1 MELTPSNM
9 LVVKGEQSQMND
21 IFTISD
27 VAKKTGLS
35 QDTIRYYEKINLLPP
50 PKRKESNNNRQY
62 VQLDIDRILF
72 INHLKRT
79 QMPLKKIQ
87 EYVKFSL
94 AKNDEACKAILEE
107 HKNQITIQVTNLQ
120 ATLDIINYK
129 ITHFQRIKTG
139 KVTH

>member
-1 MELTPSNM
+1 
-9 LVVKGEQSQMND
+9 MND

-35 QDTIRYYEKINLLPP
+35 TDTIRYYEKINLLPP
-50 PKRKESNNNRQY
+50 ANRNGNNNRQY

-79 QMPLKKIQ
+79 QMPLNKIQ
-87 EYVKFSL
+87 EYMKFSRE
-94 AKNDEACKAILEE
+94 KNDEACKTILEE
-107 HKNQITIQVTNLQ
+107 HQKQITIQLTNLQ

-129 ITHFQRIKTG
+129 ITHFERIKIG
-139 KVTH
+139 KFNKGTEMELHNE

>member
-1 MELTPSNM
+1 
-9 LVVKGEQSQMND
+9 MND

-35 QDTIRYYEKINLLPP
+35 TDTIRYYEKINLLPP
-50 PKRKESNNNRQY
+50 ANRNGNNNRQY

-79 QMPLKKIQ
+79 QMPLNKIQ
-87 EYVKFSL
+87 EYMKFSRE
-94 AKNDEACKAILEE
+94 KNDEACKTILEE
-107 HKNQITIQVTNLQ
+107 HQKQITIQLTNLQ

-129 ITHFQRIKTG
+129 ITHFERIKTG
-139 KVTH
+139 KVNEGTEMDLHNEQ

>member
-1 MELTPSNM
+1 
-9 LVVKGEQSQMND
+9 MND

-35 QDTIRYYEKINLLPP
+35 PDTIRYYEKINLLPTA
-50 PKRKESNNNRQY
+50 KRNENNIRQY

-87 EYVKFSL
+87 EYMKFSL
-94 AKNDEACKAILEE
+94 AKNEEACKAILEE
-107 HKNQITIQVTNLQ
+107 HKNQITSQVTDLQ

-129 ITHFQRIKTG
+129 ITHFQHIKTG
-139 KVTH
+139 KINEQVEMELNDERE

>member
-1 MELTPSNM
+1 M
-9 LVVKGEQSQMND
+9 KD

-27 VAKKTGLS
+27 VANITGLS

-50 PKRKESNNNRQY
+50 PKRKEENNNRQY

-139 KVTH
+139 EVTH

>member
-1 MELTPSNM
+1 M
-9 LVVKGEQSQMND
+9 
-21 IFTISD
+21 SD

-35 QDTIRYYEKINLLPP
+35 PDTIRYYEKISLLPP
-50 PKRKESNNNRQY
+50 AKRNEDNNRQY
-62 VQLDIDRILF
+62 VQLDIERILF

-79 QMPLKKIQ
+79 QMPLNKIQ
-87 EYVKFSL
+87 KYMKFSL

-139 KVTH
+139 KINE